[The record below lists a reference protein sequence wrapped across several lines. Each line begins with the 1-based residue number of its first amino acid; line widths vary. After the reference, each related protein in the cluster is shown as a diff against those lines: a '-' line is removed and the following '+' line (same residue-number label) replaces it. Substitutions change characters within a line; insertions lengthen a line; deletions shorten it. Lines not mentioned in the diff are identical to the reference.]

1 MGRIK
6 DIVEGGVSSFKDAAK
21 NVTGSISSAFRN
33 DTGRGRPDGST
44 LGLSTPTKMTGNT
57 AIGPS
62 GGSATQFGT
71 TTSSG
76 RLTDVH
82 AVGSRTPRNPG
93 DPSSYSRSSGGDK
106 TSGTTGT
113 KTSPSTSSRN
123 PNVSTD
129 KSGRGP
135 SYAKGGKV
143 ERTKMAKKKL
153 PREEMAEFKK
163 GKYMGGPAEEKAEK
177 AKKKPAKRAADG
189 GMMMQGASNK
199 MRPGVMPGTMRP
211 TPPVAM
217 PQRPYALPGRPGA
230 SADSPMSRPGPV
242 SPGGER
248 PGTFYTN
255 MPMIPGEMPSRPN
268 NIMPPGVLPSK
279 PGTITPPGNR
289 GPMKPVQRPPAIGPA
304 MRGGGLARKGVG
316 QALKNGGAVKRMATG
331 GLVKGGGCITHGV
344 KPAKVR

>member
-6 DIVEGGVSSFKDAAK
+6 DIVEGRVSSFKDAAK
-21 NVTGSISSAFRN
+21 NVTGSISSAFRG

-44 LGLSTPTKMTGNT
+44 LGISTPTKMTGNT

-82 AVGSRTPRNPG
+82 AVGSQTPRNPG

-106 TSGTTGT
+106 ASGTTGT

-135 SYAKGGKV
+135 RYAKGGKV
-143 ERTKMAKKKL
+143 ERTKMAKKNL

-163 GKYMGGPAEEKAEK
+163 GKYMGGPTEEKAEKK
-177 AKKKPAKRAADG
+177 AKKKPAKRMAMG
-189 GMMMQGASNK
+189 GMTNAAMSDK
-199 MRPGVMPGTMRP
+199 MARGPKLPFQTNYPGI
-211 TPPVAM
+211 
-217 PQRPYALPGRPGA
+217 
-230 SADSPMSRPGPV
+230 
-242 SPGGER
+242 ER
-248 PGTFYTN
+248 PGRGN
-255 MPMIPGEMPSRPN
+255 EGMGDNVAIGRPALRPLPGMP
-268 NIMPPGVLPSK
+268 K
-279 PGTITPPGNR
+279 PGTPIMNDPGFSRDILPGLGGRMPKPRPVPGIPGATYR
-289 GPMKPVQRPPAIGPA
+289 G

-316 QALKNGGAVKRMATG
+316 QALKTG
-331 GLVKGGGCITHGV
+331 GLVKGAGCAKRGV
-344 KPAKVR
+344 KKARNV